1 MDQSFSVTG
10 IVTHN
15 QGRGT
20 SLGYPTANVAYS
32 GDAEEGVYVGY
43 TYLDTRKLPSLIFI
57 GSAVTFNEI
66 ERKMEVYI
74 LDFHEILYGKQITVE
89 VVKKQRGNMKF
100 DSAEALIVQM
110 RQDEEEARVY
120 FTQAK
125 Q

>member
-1 MDQSFSVTG
+1 MDQSFTVTG
-10 IVTHN
+10 VVTHN

-20 SLGYPTANVAYS
+20 SLGYPTANVAYD

-100 DSAEALIVQM
+100 DSAEALIAQM
-110 RQDEEEARVY
+110 KRDEEEGRAY